1 MDCGTRP
8 EPDTLDRHAM
18 NTPPVPPAAVT
29 HPVDDAINRTFVE
42 RFMRATVIVGI
53 TASCLYCLAIFLL
66 VPEQT
71 ARYGGPVLGS
81 LLLVAVHFLLN
92 AGRQR
97 AAALCLAIGMWL
109 VATVFGVLVA
119 GANTP
124 ILVIYPVIV
133 IFIGWT
139 FSLRAAVGF
148 AAASLLA
155 LIAMTLAHHAG
166 ALPPPPST
174 PPAMFTVAQSVVILL
189 ATVQVIY
196 LVRSNQAQL
205 ARLTSLGEAIQ
216 ERSDELEASKAEL
229 DHAQSVGKIGS
240 WVFDVARNRIR
251 LSAEACRIF
260 GLPAGATGSIETYLA
275 STHPADRPMVEQ
287 AWRAAVKS
295 GRFDHEHR
303 VSIGGDV
310 RWIRQNA
317 EFEFDAEGRVV
328 RALGVTQD
336 ITEHKRQEAEIL
348 DARNQLQAT
357 LDAIPDLMFEVDAE
371 GRFHDYHSPRTEL
384 LAATP
389 EEFLGRTI
397 ADVMPPDVAATVLQ
411 ALHEAAAKGHLA
423 GRQFALDLPQGVHW
437 FELSIARKRVA
448 EGQPAR
454 FVVLSRDIT
463 ERKEIEQALHSH
475 QASLEAEVAAR
486 TRELAAARDAAEAAS
501 LAKSAFLANVSHEI
515 RTPMNAIVGLSYLL
529 RRAPQTPQ
537 QAERLTKID
546 EAAQHL
552 LGIINDILDVS
563 RSEAG
568 LLVPEQED
576 FSLHTLLEQL
586 SNLLGEAA
594 KAKGIVLEIDAAGV
608 PSWLRGDAARLRQAL
623 FNYAS
628 NALKFTQQGR
638 VVLRVRLLEEGSDG
652 LHLRFEV
659 EDTGIGIAP
668 DMLPRLFRPFEQVDA
683 STTRRYGGA
692 GLGLVITRR
701 LAEMMGGEVGAESTP
716 GVGSRFWFSVRLQ
729 RGHGPVP
736 SSEAAP
742 PPADPG
748 VQVEAELRRR
758 HAGVRLLVAEDN
770 DINREVALELL
781 GAPGFRVD
789 LAEDGVE
796 AVAKAR
802 TTDYALI
809 LMDLQMP
816 RMDGIEATRAIR
828 ALPGYA
834 EVPILAMTANA
845 YSEDRQQSYAA
856 GMNDFVAKPVSPG
869 QLYATLLRWLPENA
883 TPGQAPVEVGAPAQA
898 VPASGASELPAIP
911 GVDIAYGLGLVRG
924 NVVTYRK
931 LLGMFVKS
939 HGDAKAR
946 IGQLRA
952 SGDAEGVR
960 RIAHGLK
967 GAAGALGATELAQAA
982 TALDAALRGGQV
994 DVEEPTARLLAE
1006 LDRVIGGL
1014 QRAIA

>member
-1 MDCGTRP
+1 MT
-8 EPDTLDRHAM
+8 M
-18 NTPPVPPAAVT
+18 KPAA
-29 HPVDDAINRTFVE
+29 PPDPDDSMTNEYVA
-42 RFMRATVIVGI
+42 RFMRATVGVGI
-53 TASCLYCLAIFLL
+53 VAAVIYCVAIFML
-66 VPEQT
+66 VPEQSM
-71 ARYGGPVLGS
+71 RYGGPVVS
-81 LLLVAVHFLLN
+81 ILLLLAVHVMLK

-97 AAALCLAIGMWL
+97 LAALTLAFGIWM
-109 VATVFGVLVA
+109 VATVFGVVIA
-119 GANTP
+119 GATTP
-124 ILVIYPVIV
+124 ILAIYPLIV
-133 IFIGWT
+133 MFIGWT
-139 FSLRAAVGF
+139 FSLNAAIGF
-148 AAASLLA
+148 AGASVFSLV
-155 LIAMTLAHHAG
+155 AMALAHG
-166 ALPPPPST
+166 IGLLPPPPST
-174 PPAMFTVAQSVVILL
+174 PPTMVAVAESVVILVSAVL
-189 ATVQVIY
+189 VIY
-196 LVRSNQAQL
+196 VVRSNQAQM
-205 ARLTSLGEAIQ
+205 ARLRNLGDAVA
-216 ERSDELEASKAEL
+216 ERGRALEESRAEL
-229 DHAQSVGKIGS
+229 NRAQAVGKIGS
-240 WVFDVARNRIR
+240 WVFDIDRDQMR
-251 LSAEACRIF
+251 LSDETCRIF
-260 GLPAGATGSIETYLA
+260 GLPPGTIGTRQTYLA
-275 STHPADRPMVEQ
+275 HTHVDDRYSLER
-287 AWRAAVKS
+287 AWGAALH
-295 GRFDHEHR
+295 GQPFDHEHR
-303 VSIGGDV
+303 VLLGNEV
-310 RWIRQNA
+310 RWIRQIA
-317 EFEFDAEGRVV
+317 EFELDPDGQLL
-328 RALGVTQD
+328 RAVGVTQD
-336 ITEHKRQEAEIL
+336 ITERKRQEAETIQ
-348 DARNQLQAT
+348 ARNQLQAT
-357 LDAIPDLMFEVDAE
+357 LDAIPDLMFELDAE
-371 GRFHDYHSPRTEL
+371 GRYCDFHSPRVEL
-384 LAATP
+384 LA
-389 EEFLGRTI
+389 
-397 ADVMPPDVAATVLQ
+397 VSPDQLIGHTVAEVLP
-411 ALHEAAAKGHLA
+411 AEAAAVCLDALREAGERGHSA
-423 GRQFALDLPQGVHW
+423 GRQFALPLPQGQRW
-437 FELSIARKRVA
+437 FELSVARKQVA
-448 EGQPAR
+448 EGQMSR

-463 ERKEIEQALHSH
+463 ERKEFEQALQDH
-475 QASLEAEVAAR
+475 QARLETEVAAR

-576 FSLHTLLEQL
+576 FSLTAMMDQL
-586 SNLLGEAA
+586 RDLLGEAA
-594 KAKGIVLEIDAAGV
+594 RAKGIALEIDVAGV
-608 PSWLRGDAARLRQAL
+608 PSWLRGDAVRLRQAL

-628 NALKFTQQGR
+628 NALKFTKQGR
-638 VVLRVRLLEEGSDG
+638 IVLRAHLLEEGGDG
-652 LHLRFEV
+652 VHLRFDV

-668 DMLPRLFRPFEQVDA
+668 DMLPRLFRPFEQVDG

-736 SSEAAP
+736 SSEPTLP
-742 PPADPG
+742 PVDAG

-758 HAGVRLLVAEDN
+758 HAGTRLLVAEDN

-789 LAEDGVE
+789 LAEDGAE
-796 AVAKAR
+796 AVAKASE
-802 TTDYALI
+802 TDYALI

-845 YSEDRQQSYAA
+845 YSEDRQQSISA

-869 QLYATLLRWLPENA
+869 QLYATLLRWLPENS
-883 TPGQAPVEVGAPAQA
+883 TPGAAPTPEVDAPVQAPPAA
-898 VPASGASELPAIP
+898 DASELPALP
-911 GVDIAYGLGLVRG
+911 GVDMAYGLGLVRG

-939 HGDAKAR
+939 HGDASAR
-946 IGQLRA
+946 IRQLRT

-982 TALDAALRGGQV
+982 TALDAALRSGQV
-994 DVEEPTARLLAE
+994 DVDAPTARLLSE